1 MTRLKLFYQRGA
13 PAALLLGLI
22 VGAPDIAQAQ
32 LWSHFQPPPRTSPAT
47 QLIIT
52 PRISS
57 GSSVAEDNAIVKVA
71 EDCGIGN
78 FRDEYGHCR
87 HYGFGAPPAPP
98 GEACPPD
105 RHFVH
110 WVNHSGGRCIP
121 NY

>member
-1 MTRLKLFYQRGA
+1 MTSLKLFYRGGA

-32 LWSHFQPPPRTSPAT
+32 QVWSHFQPPP
-47 QLIIT
+47 Q
-52 PRISS
+52 
-57 GSSVAEDNAIVKVA
+57 AEDNVIVKVA

>member
-1 MTRLKLFYQRGA
+1 MTSLKLFYPRGA
-13 PAALLLGLI
+13 SAALLLGLI

-47 QLIIT
+47 QPIIT
-52 PRISS
+52 PRTSS

-87 HYGFGAPPAPP
+87 HYGFGAPAAPP
-98 GEACPPD
+98 GEAYPPD

>member
-1 MTRLKLFYQRGA
+1 MVRFIASALVTLPLLAGVPMEIATAA
-13 PAALLLGLI
+13 PLGFL
-22 VGAPDIAQAQ
+22 G
-32 LWSHFQPPPRTSPAT
+32 SY
-47 QLIIT
+47 T
-52 PRISS
+52 PLTNQT
-57 GSSVAEDNAIVKVA
+57 EDGTIVKVA

-98 GEACPPD
+98 HEACPPD

-110 WVNHSGGRCIP
+110 WVNHSGGRCVP

>member
-1 MTRLKLFYQRGA
+1 MTSLKLFYRRGA

-22 VGAPDIAQAQ
+22 VGAPDIAQAVQ
-32 LWSHFQPPPRTSPAT
+32 LWSHLTPRT
-47 QLIIT
+47 
-52 PRISS
+52 SS

>member
-1 MTRLKLFYQRGA
+1 MIRFVA
-13 PAALLLGLI
+13 PALMMFPLVGGVPTEAATAATNDPIGILESHTPLI
-22 VGAPDIAQAQ
+22 NQ
-32 LWSHFQPPPRTSPAT
+32 S
-47 QLIIT
+47 
-52 PRISS
+52 
-57 GSSVAEDNAIVKVA
+57 EDRAIVKVA

-110 WVNHSGGRCIP
+110 WVNHSGGRCVP
-121 NY
+121 SY

>member
-1 MTRLKLFYQRGA
+1 MTSLKLFCQRGA
-13 PAALLLGLI
+13 PAALVLGLI
-22 VGAPDIAQAQ
+22 VGAPYIAQAQ
-32 LWSHFQPPPRTSPAT
+32 LWSYFQPPPRTSPAT
-47 QLIIT
+47 PPIIT
-52 PRISS
+52 PGISS

>member
-1 MTRLKLFYQRGA
+1 MFPLLGGA
-13 PAALLLGLI
+13 PTEAATAAMIGYTPLI
-22 VGAPDIAQAQ
+22 NQTDGGAI
-32 LWSHFQPPPRTSPAT
+32 L
-47 QLIIT
+47 
-52 PRISS
+52 
-57 GSSVAEDNAIVKVA
+57 KVA

-87 HYGFGAPPAPP
+87 HYGFGAPAAPP

-110 WVNHSGGRCIP
+110 WENHSGGRCVP

>member
-1 MTRLKLFYQRGA
+1 MTSLKLSYRRSA

-32 LWSHFQPPPRTSPAT
+32 QLWSHFQ
-47 QLIIT
+47 
-52 PRISS
+52 
-57 GSSVAEDNAIVKVA
+57 AEDNAIVKVA

>member
-1 MTRLKLFYQRGA
+1 MTRLKLFYQRCVVPAALLLGLIVGA

-22 VGAPDIAQAQ
+22 VGAPDTE
-32 LWSHFQPPPRTSPAT
+32 LAT
-47 QLIIT
+47 AAPLGFLERYTPLINQT
-52 PRISS
+52 E
-57 GSSVAEDNAIVKVA
+57 GGAIVKVA

>member
-1 MTRLKLFYQRGA
+1 MTSLKLFYRRGA
-13 PAALLLGLI
+13 PAALLLGLT

-32 LWSHFQPPPRTSPAT
+32 QVWSHFQPPP
-47 QLIIT
+47 L
-52 PRISS
+52 
-57 GSSVAEDNAIVKVA
+57 AEDNAIVKVA